1 MTPVLSPHQHRTER
15 LRELLQR
22 FRVENHLVDAA
33 GGQRHDLEASLVHRQ
48 QAAELER
55 RLRGIHT
62 ADLAELVESLPTED
76 RALVWQ
82 YLPDARRGEVL
93 LELSDA
99 VRENLVG
106 MTAPEELLR
115 ALNDLDADDLA
126 YLGDALPAGLLQT
139 ALDSRASD
147 EQRWIQASLSY
158 AENRVGHWM
167 TGDMVVVRHHEAL
180 GAVQRYLQGRGELPV
195 HTDKLPVLDQRGS
208 LCGILFVQDILLNPP
223 QARVSDVM
231 KTTLVSFKADD
242 SVDDAARAF
251 ERYDLVS
258 APVVNIRGKLV
269 GRLTVDAVM
278 DYVRESAEMDAL
290 NIAGVVESEDLF
302 AGVWASARNRWL
314 WLSINLVSAF
324 VISRIVGAF
333 EGTIA
338 QLVALAS
345 LMPIVASVAGN
356 TGNQTT
362 ALVIRSLAMD
372 QINAGN
378 VRHLFRK
385 EVSIAALNGVVWG
398 AVVALFALVFYR
410 NLELS
415 GVLMLAMVLAFTV
428 AALFGV
434 SAPLLLNRLGRDPA
448 MGSSV
453 ILTGVTDALGFLIFL
468 SLASLLLV

>member
-1 MTPVLSPHQHRTER
+1 MTSALSSHQHRTER

-33 GGQRHDLEASLVHRQ
+33 GSQRHELETSLLHRQ

-55 RLRGIHT
+55 RLHGIHV
-62 ADLAELVESLPTED
+62 ADLAELMESLPTED
-76 RALVWQ
+76 RSLVWQ
-82 YLPDARRGEVL
+82 YLPDVRRGEVL

-99 VRENLVG
+99 VRDNLIG
-106 MTAPEELLR
+106 TTEPRELLR
-115 ALNDLDADDLA
+115 ALQDLDVDDLA
-126 YLGDALPAGLLQT
+126 YLGEALPAGLLQT

-147 EQRWIQASLSY
+147 EQRWVQASLSY
-158 AENRVGHWM
+158 TEDRVGHWM
-167 TGDMVVVRHHEAL
+167 TSDMVVVRRHETL
-180 GAVQRYLQGRGELPV
+180 DAVQRFLQGRGELPV

-208 LCGILFVQDILLNPP
+208 LCGVLFLQDILLNPP
-223 QARVSDVM
+223 AARVSEVM
-231 KTTLVSFKADD
+231 KTTVVSFKPDD
-242 SVDDAARAF
+242 NLDDVARAF

-258 APVVNIRGKLV
+258 APVINVRGKLV

-278 DYVRESAEMDAL
+278 DFVREAAEMDTL

-302 AGVWASARNRWL
+302 AGIWASARNRWL

-324 VISRIVGAF
+324 IISRIVGAF

-372 QINAGN
+372 QINPGN

-385 EVSIAALNGVVWG
+385 EIGISALNGVVWG
-398 AVVALFALVFYR
+398 AVVALFAFIFYR
-410 NLELS
+410 DPGLS
-415 GVLMLAMVLAFTV
+415 GVLMLAMVLSFTV

-468 SLASLLLV
+468 SLASMLLV